1 MEQQLTGILQELK
14 GRYKDRWSQIWVK
27 LEPEYK
33 NIQKIIM
40 RGETPGEEHLKRLKD
55 LLKHTFFSKLS
66 TKQLKNKKLKEF
78 LVKIKN
84 WSSVEGLSREEIWKE
99 KRIGASVITHWA
111 SLVNPNIFLPMW
123 KNTMKRVS
131 KILKLS
137 PRFYT
142 SSNHPKQVEN
152 TLKLLKTIGEKI
164 EAKNMLEIA
173 YYLSKLEKTK
183 LAAKHWQKIS
193 HRRER
198 KPPTKIQKHRLKRKR
213 RQKW

>member
-14 GRYKDRWSQIWVK
+14 NRYKNRWTQIWTK
-27 LEPEYK
+27 LEPEYSI
-33 NIQKIIM
+33 IQKTLIK
-40 RGETPGEEHLKRLKD
+40 GEIPNSERLKQFKE
-55 LLKHTFFSKLS
+55 LSEHTFSGKLS
-66 TKQLKNKKLKEF
+66 IKQLKNKKLKEF
-78 LVKIKN
+78 LIKVKN

-131 KILKLS
+131 KILKLP
-137 PRFYT
+137 PRFYA
-142 SSNHPKQVEN
+142 SSNHPKQVES